1 MKLLVWKLQNMA
13 WPNVAK
19 ERQQKRQKRQVSYI
33 TNRFNRLSTFLPS
46 FSFHSSEIR
55 ARGFS
60 GGDWRFPRLFFF
72 LEIALD
78 PAIGAASEISSH
90 VSLPVR
96 VFCCDVTCICDD
108 AVTNVP
114 SFIPADI

>member
-1 MKLLVWKLQNMA
+1 MKSV
-13 WPNVAK
+13 
-19 ERQQKRQKRQVSYI
+19 
-33 TNRFNRLSTFLPS
+33 
-46 FSFHSSEIR
+46 R
-55 ARGFS
+55 AAFQGGIGGF
-60 GGDWRFPRLFFF
+60 PVFFF